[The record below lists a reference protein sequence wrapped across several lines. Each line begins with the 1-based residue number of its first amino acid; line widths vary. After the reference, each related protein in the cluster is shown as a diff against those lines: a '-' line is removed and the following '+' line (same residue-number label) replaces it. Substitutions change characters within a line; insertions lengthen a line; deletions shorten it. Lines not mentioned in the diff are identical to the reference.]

1 MEGLRQMAYEEK
13 KEKLAEYAHSAWSG
27 WMIYLFGK
35 CTKNEDGS
43 MTIPKVSVDRWVRQS
58 NTHYSELPEE
68 EKHSDRVEAQK
79 MLDIIN
85 G

>member
-1 MEGLRQMAYEEK
+1 MSEEEK
-13 KEKLAEYAHSAWSG
+13 KEKLAEYAHDAWSG

-35 CTKNEDGS
+35 CTKNPDGS
-43 MTIPKVSVDRWVRQS
+43 MTIPKVSVERWTRQMK
-58 NTHYSELPEE
+58 TKYTDLPEN